1 MDSDYVH
8 VPCDVL
14 SLDCK
19 SFDLLSPAEKLYL
32 CCLDE
37 VAWIGGLIDLIQ
49 LAPESAGIFLLGQ
62 SIFEKQTV
70 PELSDSAKSA
80 GVDDTDISAF
90 ISYFSCVFGNLGN
103 YLSFGDTKFIPSLSK
118 EAFTKIVTSSA
129 AYSLSNEVK
138 AILSK
143 VIDAIYSLH
152 PRRLR
157 LAFAPDGLTTYYS
170 GNCTRKDAE
179 IVQEF
184 LKAKRIEGYNTRLMK
199 SLSPNSEGK
208 YEYHITFA
216 SAEKKEEVIIHPSLP
231 TNAIFKAFHG
241 DYQEIMALLVEAIN
255 SVKASAL
262 NETQRQMWEQ
272 YQISFQT
279 GSIDAH
285 KEGSKL
291 WVSDKQP
298 AVETYCGF
306 IESYRDPYGVRGEF
320 ETFVAVVDKEA
331 SAKFGELVSGAVNF
345 LKLLPWP
352 STYEKDKFLKPDFTS
367 LDIISFGVSGP
378 PVGIN
383 IPNYDD
389 IRQSIGFKNVSLGNI
404 LKARFQDPTAPFL
417 RSEDR
422 DIYVTNVGQSFE
434 IQVGLHELLG
444 HGSGKFFRRNED
456 GTFNFPNT
464 VRDLVTGGVITH
476 WYEPGETW
484 DGKFSSIASAFEE
497 CRAECVG
504 VYLCDTPA
512 ILQLFDS
519 DGKFNSDDVV
529 YINWLS
535 MVRSGL
541 QSLEFFTPA
550 TNDSDTGAWR
560 QAHCQARFAIFKVIL
575 DCNPAVLRIE
585 TIEGEDGRPD
595 LRIHLDRGIIQ
606 STAKPTVGEFLKK
619 LQYYKSTGNTE
630 EGIPFFVNASTPTQE
645 QLEWRKIVIQ
655 RKKPRPNYVQPV
667 TFHDTARGSV
677 TLKNYPGTD
686 EGMIQSFVDRYSD
699 RRCFGRR
706 ALAALKAVWER
717 DQQYF
722 TTVPL

>member
-1 MDSDYVH
+1 MHSDYVN
-8 VPCDVL
+8 VPRDVL
-14 SLDCK
+14 PLDCK

-32 CCLDE
+32 CFLDE

-49 LAPESAGIFLLGQ
+49 LSPEAAGIFLLAQ

-70 PELSDSAKSA
+70 SELSDSAKSA
-80 GVDDTDISAF
+80 GVSDADISAF
-90 ISYFSCVFGNLGN
+90 ISYFSCILGNLGN
-103 YLSFGDTKFIPSLSK
+103 YLSFGDTKFVPGLSK

-129 AYSLSNEVK
+129 SYISSNEVRD
-138 AILSK
+138 IFDK

-170 GNCTRKDAE
+170 GSCTREDAE
-179 IVQEF
+179 IVQEY
-184 LKAKRIEGYNTRLMK
+184 LKARKIEGYNTRVMK
-199 SLSPNSEGK
+199 SLNPNSEGK
-208 YEYHITFA
+208 HEYRIVFA
-216 SAEKKEEVIIHPSLP
+216 SAEKKEEIITHPSLP
-231 TNAIFKAFHG
+231 ANAIFKACHG
-241 DYQEIMALLVEAIN
+241 DYQEIMTLLVEAIDR
-255 SVKASAL
+255 VKASAL

-272 YQISFQT
+272 YQISFRT

-285 KEGSKL
+285 KEGSKF

-298 AVETYCGF
+298 TIETYCGF

-320 ETFVAVVDKEA
+320 EAFVAIVDKDV
-331 SAKFGELVSGAVNF
+331 SAKFSKLVSGAVNF

-352 STYEKDKFLKPDFTS
+352 STYEKDKFLQPDFS
-367 LDIISFGVSGP
+367 SMDIISFAVSGP

-383 IPNYDD
+383 IPNYDN
-389 IRQSIGFKNVSLGNI
+389 IRQSIGFKNFSLANL
-404 LKARFQDPTAPFL
+404 LKARFQDPTVQFV

-422 DIYVTNVGQSFE
+422 DIYVTNVGHSFD

-444 HGSGKFFRRNED
+444 HGSGKFFLRNED

-464 VRDLVTGGVITH
+464 VRDLITGGDITH

-484 DGKFSSIASAFEE
+484 DSKFSSIASAFEE

-504 VYLCDTPA
+504 VYLCDIPA
-512 ILQLFDS
+512 VLQLFDS

-550 TNDSDTGAWR
+550 TNDGDGGAWR

-575 DCNPAVLRIE
+575 DCNPTALQIE
-585 TIEGEDGRPD
+585 TIEGEDGKPD
-595 LRIHLDRGIIQ
+595 LRIRLDRAAIQ
-606 STAKPTVGEFLKK
+606 STVKPAVGEFLKK
-619 LQYYKSTGNTE
+619 LQYYKSTGNAD

-645 QLEWRKIVIQ
+645 QLEWRKIVNE
-655 RKKPRPNYVQPV
+655 RKKPRPIYVQPV
-667 TFHDTARGSV
+667 TFHDTASGSV
-677 TLKNYPGTD
+677 TLKNYPGTN

-706 ALAALKAVWER
+706 ALDALKAVWER

>member
-1 MDSDYVH
+1 MDSDYINI
-8 VPCDVL
+8 PCDVL
-14 SLDCK
+14 PLDCK
-19 SFDLLSPAEKLYL
+19 SFDLLSSIEKRYL
-32 CCLDE
+32 CFLDE

-49 LAPESAGIFLLGQ
+49 LSPEAAGIFLLGQ
-62 SIFEKQTV
+62 RIFEKQTV
-70 PELSDSAKSA
+70 SELSDSAKSA
-80 GVDDTDISAF
+80 HVSDTDISAF
-90 ISYFSCVFGNLGN
+90 ISYFSCILGNLGN
-103 YLSFGDTKFIPSLSK
+103 YLNFGDTKFVPDLSK
-118 EAFTKIVTSSA
+118 DAFTKIVKSSA
-129 AYSLSNEVK
+129 SYSSSEEVRD
-138 AILSK
+138 IFDK

-170 GNCTRKDAE
+170 GNCTREDAD
-179 IVQEF
+179 IVQEY
-184 LKAKRIEGYNTRLMK
+184 LKAMKIEGYNTRIMK
-199 SLSPNSEGK
+199 SLNPNSDGK
-208 YEYHITFA
+208 HEYHIAFA
-216 SAEKKEEVIIHPSLP
+216 SAEKKEEIITHPSLP
-231 TNAIFKAFHG
+231 TNAIFKACYG
-241 DYQEIMALLVEAIN
+241 DYQEIMTLLVEAIDR
-255 SVKASAL
+255 VKASVL
-262 NETQRQMWEQ
+262 NDTQLRMWEQ
-272 YQISFQT
+272 YQVSFRT
-279 GSIDAH
+279 GSIEAH
-285 KEGSKL
+285 KLGSEF

-298 AVETYCGF
+298 TIETYCGF

-320 ETFVAVVDKEA
+320 ETFVAIVDKDV
-331 SAKFGELVSGAVNF
+331 SAKFSKLVSGAMDF

-352 STYEKDKFLKPDFTS
+352 STYEKDKFLKPDFS
-367 LDIISFGVSGP
+367 SMDIIAFGVSGP
-378 PVGIN
+378 PLGIN

-389 IRQSIGFKNVSLGNI
+389 IRQSIGFKNFSLANI
-404 LKARFQDPTAPFL
+404 LKANFQDPTVQFV

-422 DIYVTNVGQSFE
+422 DIYVSTVGHSFD

-444 HGSGKFFRRNED
+444 HGSGKLFMRDEN
-456 GTFNFPNT
+456 GCFNFPKS
-464 VRDLVTGGVITH
+464 VRDLLTGGDITH

-484 DGKFSSIASAFEE
+484 DSKFSSVASAFEE

-519 DGKFNSDDVV
+519 DSKFNSDDVV
-529 YINWLS
+529 FVNWLS

-541 QSLEFFTPA
+541 RSLQYFTPA
-550 TNDSDTGAWR
+550 TDGGFGGAWG

-575 DCNPAVLRIE
+575 DCDSSALRIE
-585 TIEGEDGRPD
+585 MIEGEDGKPD
-595 LRIHLDRGIIQ
+595 LRIHLNRAAIQ
-606 STAKPTVGEFLKK
+606 STIKPAIGEFLKK
-619 LQYYKSTGNTE
+619 LQYYKSTGNSD
-630 EGIPFFVNASTPTQE
+630 EGVPFFVGASTPTRE

-667 TFHDTARGSV
+667 TFHDTASGSV

-706 ALAALKAVWER
+706 ALSALKAVWER